1 VAVTQ
6 ADTPVRGY
14 GNDSCE
20 IGPLAGSGFL
30 GSHSNARKQLS
41 YHGHRG
47 LIWARRFRGNH
58 EMIAYFRHQ
67 VSNNHHLMARSYGRG
82 EGSSAY
88 GPKMHE
94 SLPYP
99 DMRHRRAISWWGTA

>member
-1 VAVTQ
+1 
-6 ADTPVRGY
+6 
-14 GNDSCE
+14 
-20 IGPLAGSGFL
+20 
-30 GSHSNARKQLS
+30 
-41 YHGHRG
+41 
-47 LIWARRFRGNH
+47 
-58 EMIAYFRHQ
+58 MIAYFRHQ

-99 DMRHRRAISWWGTA
+99 RMGSFTVGRMVQCPAIGPVFILRI